1 MSTETIT
8 INDQEHNVED
18 LTAEQQYVVRQLQDL
33 NSKQSNLQFQLD
45 QLLAAKQ
52 VFLNTLAQSLEPQ
65 EEEATE

>member
-18 LTAEQQYVVRQLQDL
+18 LTAEQQYVVTQLQDL
-33 NSKQSNLQFQLD
+33 TSKQSNLQFQLD

-52 VFLNTLAQSLEPQ
+52 AFSNTLAQSMEPQ
-65 EEEATE
+65 EEE

>member
-18 LTAEQQYVVRQLQDL
+18 FTTEQQYVVRQLQDL
-33 NSKQSNLQFQLD
+33 TSKQSNLQFQLD

-52 VFLNTLAQSLEPQ
+52 VFSNTLAQSMEPQ
-65 EEEATE
+65 EEE

>member
-18 LTAEQQYVVRQLQDL
+18 LTAEQQYVVTQLQDL
-33 NSKQSNLQFQLD
+33 TSKQSNLQFQLD

-52 VFLNTLAQSLEPQ
+52 VFLNTLAQSLESQ